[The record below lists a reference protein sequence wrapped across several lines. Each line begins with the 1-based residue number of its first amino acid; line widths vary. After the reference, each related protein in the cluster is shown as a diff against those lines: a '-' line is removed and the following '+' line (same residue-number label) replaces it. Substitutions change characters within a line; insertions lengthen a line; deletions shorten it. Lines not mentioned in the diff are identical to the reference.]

1 MLLNHKAAKRTD
13 RPRNEGLGELEGW
26 LKGYT
31 ESYSGIAPAER
42 LSPVAAAHRIYTNS
56 LAAMPW
62 MVRRKQGDTRDE
74 ADHYLERIIK
84 TRANPW
90 MSAFVARKVMLS
102 QAFWY
107 GTGYLYIDRDPRT
120 AEIVGL
126 IPLPSDTAVRSVDN
140 QTQTV
145 WYSFTVQQDDP
156 EREKLSRKFQE
167 SELLIHRFETYDGR
181 SGRGFLELAKNV
193 ISTDSSAQRYQEKFF
208 RQGSRPSGVIQTDAQ
223 LNPETARIIR
233 DDFERMA
240 SGMDNAF
247 RIAVLDNGLK
257 YNQLGISQADAQY
270 IEGRA
275 FTVDEVSRITGIPS
289 YMMQAGKQSYSSNEQ
304 QQLDFVTSTLTAPVV
319 SMEQE
324 WTYKLL
330 TERERAE
337 GYYLRLNIMAML
349 RGDNESRSRYYEKMI
364 GLGIYSQDDCRAL
377 EDRSPLPGGLGKN
390 YWMSKNYDKIEN
402 FGGAEN

>member
-1 MLLNHKAAKRTD
+1 MLINRKAAD
-13 RPRNEGLGELEGW
+13 HAARPRNEGWDDFENW
-26 LKGYT
+26 LKGYD
-31 ESYSGIAPAER
+31 ENYAGITPAER

-56 LAAMPW
+56 LASLPW
-62 MVRRKQGDTRDE
+62 IVRRKQGADRDE
-74 ADHYLERIIK
+74 TEHYIEQVLK

-90 MSAFVARKVMLS
+90 MSAFLARKVMLS

-107 GTGYLYIDRDPRT
+107 GVGYLYIDRDPQT
-120 AEIVGL
+120 ARIIGL
-126 IPLPSDTAVRSVDN
+126 IPLPSESAVRAVDT

-145 WYSFTVQQDDP
+145 WYSFTVQGDDP
-156 EREKLSRKFQE
+156 EQKKLTRKFQE

-193 ISTDSSAQRYQEKFF
+193 IFVDSAAQRYQEKFF
-208 RQGSRPSGVIQTDAQ
+208 RQGSRPAGVILTDAQ
-223 LNPETARIIR
+223 LDPEAAGIVRS
-233 DDFERMA
+233 DFERMA

-247 RIAVLDNGLK
+247 RVAVLDNGLK
-257 YNQLGISQADAQY
+257 FQQLGISQADAQY

-304 QQLDFVTSTLTAPVV
+304 QQLDFVVSTLTAPVV

-330 TERERAE
+330 TEQERAD

-364 GLGIYSQDDCRAL
+364 ALGVYSQDDCRAL
-377 EDRSPLPGGLGKN
+377 EDRSPLPGGLGKS
-390 YWMSKNYDKIEN
+390 YWMSKNYDRIEN
-402 FGGAEN
+402 FGGENA

>member
-1 MLLNHKAAKRTD
+1 MLINRKAADRAA
-13 RPRNEGLGELEGW
+13 RPRNEGWGDFENW
-26 LKGYT
+26 LKGYN
-31 ESYSGIAPAER
+31 ESYAGIVPAER

-56 LAAMPW
+56 LASLPW
-62 MVRRKQGDTRDE
+62 IVRRKQGANRDE
-74 ADHYLERIIK
+74 TEHYIEQVLK

-90 MSAFVARKVMLS
+90 MSAFLARKVMLS

-107 GTGYLYIDRDPRT
+107 GVGYLYIDRDPQT
-120 AEIVGL
+120 ARIVGL
-126 IPLPSDTAVRSVDN
+126 IPLPSESAVRAVDT

-145 WYSFTVQQDDP
+145 WYSFTVQGDDP
-156 EREKLSRKFQE
+156 EQKKLTRKFQE

-193 ISTDSSAQRYQEKFF
+193 ISADSAAQRYQEKFF
-208 RQGSRPSGVIQTDAQ
+208 RQGSRPAGVILTDAQ
-223 LNPETARIIR
+223 LDPEAAGIVRS
-233 DDFERMA
+233 DFERMA

-247 RIAVLDNGLK
+247 RVAVLDNGLK
-257 YNQLGISQADAQY
+257 FQQLGISQADAQY

-330 TERERAE
+330 TEQDRAD

-364 GLGIYSQDDCRAL
+364 SLGIYSQDDCRAL
-377 EDRSPLPGGLGKN
+377 EDRSPLPNGLGKS
-390 YWMSKNYDKIEN
+390 YWMSKNYDRIEN
-402 FGGAEN
+402 FGGENV